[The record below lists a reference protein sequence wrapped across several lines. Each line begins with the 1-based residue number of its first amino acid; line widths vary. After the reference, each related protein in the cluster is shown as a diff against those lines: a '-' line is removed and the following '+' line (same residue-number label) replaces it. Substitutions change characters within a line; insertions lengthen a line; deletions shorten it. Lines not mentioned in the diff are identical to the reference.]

1 MTSAFML
8 TLGSF
13 IFIVLEVLFY
23 NFVHLL
29 SIGSYA
35 LSNYTLLFIFSF
47 LLLGAFLLFLLILYE
62 CFVTITCTC
71 KNGKKDSYKKKVSV
85 IIDHNHNPDLTIL
98 ASCSC

>member
-13 IFIVLEVLFY
+13 IFIVPEVLFY

-35 LSNYTLLFIFSF
+35 LSNYTLLFIFFFPFAGGFSS
-47 LLLGAFLLFLLILYE
+47 LSSDI
-62 CFVTITCTC
+62 V
-71 KNGKKDSYKKKVSV
+71 
-85 IIDHNHNPDLTIL
+85 
-98 ASCSC
+98 